1 MSDIHDFI
9 RGEEQKMTWLD
20 KVVMNYPKARA
31 TSFIS
36 HPLQDNAL
44 PDQTVI
50 TPSTWDRAIS
60 IVISLF
66 LAIVWI
72 GLLRALLE
80 YKFPFAIFLF
90 GFLLVTFMI
99 YLLIRNSFF
108 NKKYIYRLLF
118 DKKGIT
124 IDHRRIS
131 WSDIEDTY
139 IMNRQEGKRTNYYLL
154 VFKKDK
160 TIDKLDL
167 FRMGTY
173 DRKLAT
179 IIEYYKQKAN
189 AQHELCKKPSKK
201 SIFLRFS

>member
-1 MSDIHDFI
+1 MSNIHDFI
-9 RGEEQKMTWLD
+9 RVEEQKMTWLD
-20 KVVMNYPKARA
+20 KVAINYPKARA

-36 HPLQDNAL
+36 HPLRDNAL

-50 TPSTWDRAIS
+50 RPSTWDRAIS
-60 IVISLF
+60 IIISLF

-72 GLLRALLE
+72 GLLRALLA

-108 NKKYIYRLLF
+108 NKKYIYRLSF
-118 DKKGIT
+118 DKEGIS
-124 IDHRRIS
+124 IDSRMIA
-131 WSDIEDTY
+131 WSDIEDTF
-139 IMNRQEGKRTNYYLL
+139 IMNRQEGRRTNYYLL

-189 AQHELCKKPSKK
+189 AQHEYLQ
-201 SIFLRFS
+201 